1 MTTIIRATPDTQ
13 PSQFI
18 LEEENRNIFER
29 LNQIETEN
37 CELLAKYNERLDKLI
52 EAETTIKEMSEQ
64 IARAEKQKFE
74 TQKRHES
81 RPSMIIELPPLDEDG

>member
-1 MTTIIRATPDTQ
+1 
-13 PSQFI
+13 
-18 LEEENRNIFER
+18 
-29 LNQIETEN
+29 
-37 CELLAKYNERLDKLI
+37 LAKYNERLDKLI

-81 RPSMIIELPPLDEDG
+81 RPSMIIELPSLDEDG